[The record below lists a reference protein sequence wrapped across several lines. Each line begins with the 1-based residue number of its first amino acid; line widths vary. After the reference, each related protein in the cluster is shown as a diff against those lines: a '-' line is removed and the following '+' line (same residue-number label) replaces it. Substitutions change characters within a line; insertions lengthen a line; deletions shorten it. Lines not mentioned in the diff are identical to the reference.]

1 MILQISIIVIL
12 LLNIVTNILV
22 LKRMNKKITADNTKD

>member
-1 MILQISIIVIL
+1 MILQISIIAIL

-22 LKRMNKKITADNTKD
+22 LKRMNKKITADNSKE